1 MNTQF
6 LRSCLVSSLAS
17 TLILQAA
24 IARADDTEIFF
35 GGSAIDEGIR
45 PNVLFILDDS
55 GSMTSTDRT
64 STTRMEKLK
73 DAFNQIITDAG
84 NINVGVM
91 SLNKSPRLLSPV
103 QNIDTPLNVKLSTPA
118 ILVSGDDASRPSNG
132 TTNISDPT
140 LLMGY
145 AQGPSGNT
153 VTRSLSSTSSYST
166 ENSSYYLKTTN
177 NVLYSCNVNIATARS
192 YCDTGTKTTLNA
204 SSDTNGTNTGQTG
217 LFLFRNLNIPAGA
230 TGITARLTITPSV
243 STGAKP
249 GMSIALE
256 SNKTPGAY
264 NDASTITDRNFATTN
279 INASDTK
286 LTGTWTK
293 DASFVIDISNQV
305 TTLLGATPTAN
316 PIADLGLQL
325 RATTSGAY
333 SYYVG
338 DVTNAPSL
346 TISYTPPA
354 TTTRTTGLRF
364 ENVAIPKGAIITSA
378 RIDFVPAASDD
389 RTVSFDVSAQN
400 VGDATIFSAS
410 ENFTTRSKTASSVTW
425 NPAEWRTSSP
435 QVYVEGPTV
444 TGLVQ
449 SVIDSN
455 SDWCGNNSMAF
466 FITPTSGSGS
476 RTALSIDTANGL
488 QPILN
493 VSYTGGDNGC
503 LNPILDISVIDS
515 KDDASQ
521 EADSGRNSAPN
532 LTATTLPFSD
542 KYIATRYQKVP
553 VKQGAI
559 VKSAQIF
566 VTPNSTTVGKATLAF
581 ENTNNS
587 AAFSTTRQDL
597 SDRTLTNTTATC
609 TITPT
614 TTGTMVEASCGDIT
628 ALVQSIFARSGWADG
643 NALTLMLKPTS
654 GNNLA
659 LRSYDNNVAS
669 SVKLRLKLASG
680 GLGTNSYTVRDYTK
694 GIVNGLSAS
703 GSTPIVPTLYDAAS
717 YLVQSASIKPDE
729 ASTSPITSSCQANYL
744 VLLTDGEAN
753 GAASD
758 SQRAGINTMTGMS
771 GRGSDSCTADA
782 SDNDERC
789 GRSLVGWM
797 SQNDLADYDGLNTVI
812 THTIGFNTSSNAQ
825 ATKFLED
832 LATAGKGEAYEANDA
847 AELADAFNDIVQT
860 ALATNTTFVN
870 SSAPVNSF
878 NRADNLDQLYF
889 ALFQPSE
896 NNRWSGNLKR
906 YRLRTADGV
915 ATIVD
920 ADNSPAIDAK
930 TGFFKSNARS
940 FWSATQDGDKI
951 ALGGAASKL
960 KAPANRSLYTSIN
973 GSLQSLI
980 STNDNITGALL
991 GDSTM
996 SATARADLIS
1006 YIRGTDTDT
1015 NTARQAMGDPIHSS
1029 PRLVNYGCK
1038 VALDSDGEC
1047 SEPDISAVMG
1057 TNEGYLHSVNTS
1069 TGVEEYAFMPGE
1081 LLGNIQQLRANAKS
1095 TSAKPR
1101 RYGMD
1106 NTVALWTN
1114 DANNDGSISGT
1125 DEFVYA
1131 YATMG
1136 RGGQNIYALDITNR
1150 NSPQLLW
1157 QINGGSTA
1165 GFEKL
1170 AQTWSVPVKTRID
1183 VGGTVRDVL
1192 IFGGGYDPDQDS
1204 LNTSTSTYTA
1214 DDQGN
1219 AIYIVDAKTGAKIWS
1234 AGGGSGHTLTL
1245 SKMKYSIPAPVRAID
1260 IQESSGML
1268 VADSKKL
1275 ADQFFVGDMGGQVW
1289 RFYINNGSSG
1299 ASLVTPG
1306 GTGSDGVFASIGGTT
1321 AASARRFYN
1330 EPDVA
1335 LLNVKGTPTLTV
1347 NIGSGY
1353 RGHPLNE
1360 YITDR
1365 FYSFRTTSLFKSAP
1379 QTTLTESNLY
1389 DATTDLDGGTEFED
1403 PNTGWYI
1410 TMTRSG
1416 EKVLSRALT
1425 TGGDLFFNTYEPT
1438 TSTAACSASVGVN
1451 RSYAVS
1457 LLYATPARFTVDTDG
1472 NATYDESR
1480 SETSNSGGIS
1490 GDPQL
1495 YCSGDECYVLPD
1507 PAVDPIKANTPPLG
1521 KTYWTDK
1528 LDLN

>member
-6 LRSCLVSSLAS
+6 LRSCLVSSLAA

-24 IARADDTEIFF
+24 IAHADDTEIFF

-45 PNVLFILDDS
+45 PNVLFILDNS
-55 GSMTSTDRT
+55 GSMTGTDGT
-64 STTRMEKLK
+64 STTRMDKLK
-73 DAFNQIITDAG
+73 SAFNQILTNSG
-84 NINVGVM
+84 NINIGVM
-91 SLNKSPRLLSPV
+91 SLNDAPRLLSPV

-118 ILVSGDDASRPSNG
+118 ILVSGDDASRVNNASS
-132 TTNISDPT
+132 TNISDPT
-140 LLMGY
+140 LVMGY
-145 AQGPSGNT
+145 VQGPSGNT
-153 VTRSLSSTSSYST
+153 VTRSLGSTSPYST
-166 ENSSYYLKTTN
+166 EDSSYYLKTTS
-177 NVLYSCNVNIATARS
+177 NVAYSCNVNISSARK
-192 YCDTGTKTTLNA
+192 YCDTGAKTILDA
-204 SSDTNGTNTGQTG
+204 KSQKG

-230 TGITARLTITPSV
+230 TITSATLSITPANTRDS
-243 STGAKP
+243 KP
-249 GMSIALE
+249 SMSIALE
-256 SNKTPGAY
+256 NSKAPEAY
-264 NDASTITDRNFATTN
+264 NDASSIASRTFTSTT
-279 INASDTK
+279 T
-286 LTGTWTK
+286 LTGTAKLPTDNWVTGTP
-293 DASFVIDISNQV
+293 FVLNIADEIKV
-305 TTLLGATPTAN
+305 LLNNTSPTGN
-316 PIADLGLQL
+316 PIGDLGLQL
-325 RATTSGAY
+325 SATGSNNTY
-333 SYYVG
+333 NYNVG
-338 DVTNAPSL
+338 DVATAPSL
-346 TISYTPPA
+346 TITFTSPTS
-354 TTTRTTGLRF
+354 TTRTTGLRF
-364 ENVAIPKGAIITSA
+364 ENVAIPKGATITSA

-389 RTVSFDVSAQN
+389 RAVTFDVTAQN
-400 VGDATIFSAS
+400 IADATIFSTG
-410 ENFTTRSKTASSVTW
+410 ENFTTRTKTANSVTW
-425 NPAEWRTSSP
+425 SPSEWRTSSP
-435 QVYVEGPTV
+435 RVYVEGPTV

-449 SVIDSN
+449 NVIDSN
-455 SDWCGNNSMAF
+455 STWCGNNSMAF

-476 RTALSIDTANGL
+476 RTALSIDTASGL

-493 VSYTGGDNGC
+493 VTYAGGDSGC
-503 LNPILDISVIDS
+503 LNPILDISIIDA

-521 EADSGRNSAPN
+521 TNTTSSSNWTPS

-542 KYIATRYQKVP
+542 KFIAARYQKVP
-553 VKQGAI
+553 VKQGAKVI
-559 VKSAQIF
+559 SAQVF
-566 VTPNSTTVGKATLAF
+566 VTPNTTTTGVAALGF
-581 ENTNNS
+581 ENTGDS
-587 AAFSTTRQDL
+587 AAFAAAKNNLSNRSPSSTV
-597 SDRTLTNTTATC
+597 SC
-609 TITPT
+609 TITPST
-614 TTGTMVEASCGDIT
+614 VGTQVEAQCADFKS
-628 ALVQSIFARSGWADG
+628 LVQNIFAKSTWADG
-643 NALTLMLKPTS
+643 NALTMMLQPTS
-654 GNNLA
+654 GNGLS
-659 LRSYDNNVAS
+659 LRTYESNVS
-669 SVKLRLKLASG
+669 SSIKLRLKLESG

-694 GIVNGLSAS
+694 GIVEALNPS
-703 GSTPIVPTLYDAAS
+703 GNTPIVPTLYDAAS
-717 YLVQSASIKPDE
+717 YLVQTPGLKPSG
-729 ASTSPITSSCQANYL
+729 AAASPITSSCQANYL

-753 GAASD
+753 NGRTYTTPTSA
-758 SQRAGINTMTGMS
+758 INTLTSS
-771 GRGSDSCTADA
+771 GNCAADA
-782 SDNDERC
+782 SDSDEKC
-789 GRSLVGWM
+789 GRTLVSWM
-797 SQNDLADYDGLNTVI
+797 AETDLADYEGLNTVI

-825 ATKFLED
+825 ATRFLED
-832 LATAGKGEAYEANDA
+832 LATAGKGEAYAANDA
-847 AELADAFNDIVQT
+847 AELASAFNDIVQT

-896 NNRWSGNLKR
+896 KNRWAGNLKR

-920 ADNSPAIDAK
+920 ADNAAAIDAK

-940 FWSATQDGDKI
+940 FWSTSQDGDKI

-960 KAPANRSLYTSIN
+960 PEPASRNLYTSIGGN
-973 GSLQSLI
+973 LQSLVR
-980 STNDNITGALL
+980 TNTAITKTLL
-991 GDSTM
+991 GDASMTDD
-996 SATARADLIS
+996 ARINLIN
-1006 YIRGTDTDT
+1006 YIRGLDTDNT
-1015 NTARQAMGDPIHSS
+1015 TARQAMGDPIHSS

-1038 VALDSDGEC
+1038 DPLDSEGNC
-1047 SEPDISAVMG
+1047 ASPDISAVMG

-1069 TGVEEYAFMPGE
+1069 TGVEEYAIMPSE
-1081 LLGNIQQLRANAKS
+1081 LLTNIQQLRADAKS
-1095 TSAKPR
+1095 TSTNPR

-1114 DANNDGSISGT
+1114 DANNDGSISGP

-1136 RGGQNIYALDITNR
+1136 RGGQNIYALNITNR
-1150 NSPQLLW
+1150 SAPTLLW
-1157 QINGGSTA
+1157 QINGGTTT

-1170 AQTWSVPVKTRID
+1170 GQTWSVPVKTRID

-1192 IFGGGYDPDQDS
+1192 IFGGGYDPDQDN

-1219 AIYIVDAKTGAKIWS
+1219 AIYIVDAETGAKIWS

-1260 IQESSGML
+1260 IQESNGIL

-1306 GTGSDGVFASIGGTT
+1306 GTSSDGVFASIGGTT

-1335 LLNVKGTPTLTV
+1335 LLNVRGTPTLTV

-1365 FYSFRTTSLFKSAP
+1365 FYSFRTTSLFKAAS

-1389 DATTDLDGGTEFED
+1389 DATNDLNGGSEFED
-1403 PNTGWYI
+1403 PNIGWYI

-1457 LLYATPARFTVDTDG
+1457 LLYATPARFTVDTNG
-1472 NATYDESR
+1472 NTVYDNSR

-1490 GDPQL
+1490 GDPQI